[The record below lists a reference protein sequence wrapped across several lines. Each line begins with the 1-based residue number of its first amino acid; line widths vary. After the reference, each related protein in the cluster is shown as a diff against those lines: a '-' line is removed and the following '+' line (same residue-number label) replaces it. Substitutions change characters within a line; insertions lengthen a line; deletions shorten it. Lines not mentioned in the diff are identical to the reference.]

1 MYADIDEQNTHHS
14 ALPTSRLDIHTLA
27 SCNSKCAVGSSAMG
41 TGCSSSDGI
50 LFDIFYTDTKNVML
64 AKGP

>member
-1 MYADIDEQNTHHS
+1 M
-14 ALPTSRLDIHTLA
+14 SRLNIHTLA
-27 SCNSKCAVGSSAMG
+27 SCNSKCAVGSSALG

-50 LFDIFYTDTKNVML
+50 LFLFDIFYTDTKNVML